1 MLLVIELCVC
11 LSTCSWCNYARLGQ
25 SDVQAQEENNTDN
38 VHQLRFI
45 L

>member
-1 MLLVIELCVC
+1 MIELCVY
-11 LSTCSWCNYARLGQ
+11 LSTCSRCNYARLGQ
-25 SDVQAQEENNTDN
+25 SDVQAQKENNSDD